1 MEAKNAK
8 EFKKALDSIVAEKN
22 IDPEVVYSAMELALT
37 SAYKKNFNSKT
48 NVKVVFDR
56 NTGDIKVYSFLTVV
70 EDDKKTKEEYED
82 ELFEKYAED
91 EDLDTEVIENEE
103 VEGEEEA
110 EEEKETISFFNPE
123 TEIKLSD
130 AKKIDKTLEI
140 GDTIDTE
147 VTPKDFGR
155 VATSTA
161 KQVVI
166 QKIREAE
173 RNSIMDEFGDKQDE
187 LVVGTLSREDS
198 KTYYVDLGKTFGL
211 LPKDEI
217 IPGEKLE
224 MGSQVKCYVSK
235 LEIGTKGVFILLS
248 RSHYGFLKRLLELE
262 IPELSDGTV
271 MLYSVARD
279 AGSRSKIAVY
289 TEVDNVEPVGSIIGS
304 GGSRIN
310 RVLRQIGN
318 EKVDVVLYDKDPIKF
333 IQNALSPARDVEV
346 FVKDYKKREAIAV
359 VNKDNL
365 SLAIGKKGQNVKLAS
380 RLTHYKI
387 EVKNLDEVDID
398 EYRKL
403 YANTVDVVYDD
414 SVEEKEDMTNEESA
428 NA

>member
-1 MEAKNAK
+1 MNKKQMK
-8 EFKKALDSIVAEKN
+8 EFMKALDLIVAEKG
-22 IDPEVVYSAMELALT
+22 IDRSIVIEAMEQAMAA
-37 SAYKKNFNSKT
+37 AYKKKGGPARC
-48 NVKVVFDR
+48 VVNPD
-56 NTGDIKVYSFLTVV
+56 TGEIKLFSVRTVV
-70 EDDKKTKEEYED
+70 EDEEFRD
-82 ELFEKYAED
+82 AKSQ
-91 EDLDTEVIENEE
+91 
-103 VEGEEEA
+103 
-110 EEEKETISFFNPE
+110 IS
-123 TEIKLSD
+123 LSD
-130 AKKIDKTLEI
+130 AKVRVPDIEI
-140 GDTIDTE
+140 GETIEDPVEMT
-147 VTPKDFGR
+147 DFGR
-155 VATSTA
+155 VAAGTA
-161 KQVVI
+161 KQVVVQRI
-166 QKIREAE
+166 KEAE
-173 RNSIMDEFGDKQDE
+173 KELIIKELGDKQDE
-187 LVVGTLSREDS
+187 LVVGTLSREDT

-262 IPELSDGTV
+262 IPELNDGTV

-289 TEVDNVEPVGSIIGS
+289 SEVDNVEPVGSVIGA
-304 GGSRIN
+304 GGARIN

-318 EKVDVVLYDKDPIKF
+318 EKIDVILYDKDPVKF

-346 FVKDYKKREAIAV
+346 FIKDFKKREAIAV

-387 EVKNLDEVDID
+387 EVKNIEEVNVD
-398 EYRKL
+398 EYRSK
-403 YANTVDVVYDD
+403 YDNVMPED
-414 SVEEKEDMTNEESA
+414 IEEAVEEKEEK
-428 NA
+428 